1 MPRKADDFDIITS
14 TEPVASMQT
23 FVNATRDAG
32 IDYSSTDHQIITAM
46 NKSWIGTKK
55 LNLVL
60 QSMFWHRERP
70 YIELPRYQSPGTE
83 DNAPIRVQVGSKVVY
98 TANTYDLGNEQSV
111 FNGEIGVV
119 CEINHNDGSI
129 DIDLSDRV
137 ITIPPWLINVR
148 PDGRVT
154 EGDPRRNIDL
164 AYVLTTHKCQGSEY
178 QHVCYV
184 INKSTLWAQSR
195 RNCYTAITRARKH
208 CTLMTDMVS
217 LAKSTKFAG

>member
-1 MPRKADDFDIITS
+1 MPRKFDDFDISVT
-14 TEPVASMQT
+14 TEPVQTIRDFVVNTKAS
-23 FVNATRDAG
+23 G
-32 IDYSSTDHQIITAM
+32 IDYSTVDHQIITAM

-60 QSMFWHRERP
+60 QTVFWDRAKP
-70 YIELPRYQSPGTE
+70 YIELPRYQSQGAD

-111 FNGEIGVV
+111 FNGETGIIAA
-119 CEINHNDGSI
+119 INHEDGSV
-129 DIDLSDRV
+129 DIDLSDRMV
-137 ITIPPWLINVR
+137 TVPPWLITVKDNGTV
-148 PDGRVT
+148 V

-184 INKSTLWAQSR
+184 LNKSTLWTQSR
-195 RNCYTAITRARKH
+195 RNMYTAITRARKH
-208 CTLMTDMVS
+208 CTLMTDTVS
-217 LAKSTKFAG
+217 LAKSTKWPG